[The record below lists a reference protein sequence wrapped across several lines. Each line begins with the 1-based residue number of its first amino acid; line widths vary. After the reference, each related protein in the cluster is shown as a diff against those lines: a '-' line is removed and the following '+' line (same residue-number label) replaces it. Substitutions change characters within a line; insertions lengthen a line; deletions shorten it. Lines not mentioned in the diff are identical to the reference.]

1 MLIGVLALQG
11 DVREH
16 ENLLS
21 DLGVQ
26 TRSVRRPGDLE
37 QLDGLILPGGES
49 TAISKLINLFG
60 LMKPLRDFTA
70 SRPVLGTCAGLILLS
85 DEVEGRLEDQELIG
99 GLDIKSS
106 RNAYGS
112 QTDSFEAEVEYEG
125 ITEHVAFI
133 RAPRILETRQT
144 KVLATYRGEPVAVQQ
159 GNIMAAAYH
168 PEITGSHHLHGLFI
182 SEIELRQQ
190 AVI

>member
-16 ENLLS
+16 ENLLH

-37 QLDGLILPGGES
+37 QLDGLIVPGGES

-60 LMKPLRDFTA
+60 LMQPLRDFVA
-70 SRPVLGTCAGLILLS
+70 SKPVLGTCAGLILLS

-112 QTDSFEAEVEYEG
+112 QTDSFEAEVVYEG
-125 ITEHVAFI
+125 TTEHVAFI

-144 KVLATYRGEPVAVQQ
+144 KVLATYQGEPVAVQQ

-168 PEITGSHHLHGLFI
+168 PEITGSRHLHGLFI
-182 SEIELRQQ
+182 SEIESRQ
-190 AVI
+190 

>member
-16 ENLLS
+16 ENLLH

-26 TRSVRRPGDLE
+26 TRGVRRPGDLE
-37 QLDGLILPGGES
+37 HLDGLIVPGGES

-60 LMKPLRDFTA
+60 LMQPLRDFVA
-70 SRPVLGTCAGLILLS
+70 SKPVLGTCAGLILLS

-99 GLDIKSS
+99 GLGIKSS

-112 QTDSFEAEVEYEG
+112 QADSFEAEVKYEG
-125 ITEHVAFI
+125 TTERVAFI

-144 KVLATYRGEPVAVQQ
+144 KVLATYQGEPVAVQQ

-168 PEITGSHHLHGLFI
+168 PEITGSRHLHSLFI
-182 SEIELRQQ
+182 SGIESRQ
-190 AVI
+190 

>member
-16 ENLLS
+16 ENLLH

-26 TRSVRRPGDLE
+26 TKSVRRPVDLE
-37 QLDGLILPGGES
+37 GIDGLIIPGGES
-49 TAISKLINLFG
+49 TAISKLINLFD
-60 LMKPLRDFTA
+60 LMQPLRDFVTHK
-70 SRPVLGTCAGLILLS
+70 PVLGTCAGLILLS

-99 GLDIKSS
+99 GLKIKAS

-112 QTDSFEAEVEYEG
+112 QTESFEAEVDYEG
-125 ITEHVAFI
+125 ASERVAFI
-133 RAPRILETRQT
+133 RAPKILDARETE
-144 KVLATYRGEPVAVQQ
+144 VLATYNGEPVAVKQ

-168 PEITGSHHLHGLFI
+168 PEITGSRHLHSLFI
-182 SEIELRQQ
+182 SEIESRQ
-190 AVI
+190 

>member
-16 ENLLS
+16 ENLLN

-37 QLDGLILPGGES
+37 ELDGLILPGGES

-60 LMKPLRDFTA
+60 LMKPLREFTA
-70 SRPVLGTCAGLILLS
+70 SRPVLGTCAGLILLA

-99 GLDIKSS
+99 GLNIKTS

-125 ITEHVAFI
+125 IIEHVAFI

-144 KVLATYRGEPVAVQQ
+144 KVLATYRGEPVSVQQ

-168 PEITGSHHLHGLFI
+168 PEITGSRHLHGLFI
-182 SEIELRQQ
+182 SEIESRQQ